1 MEYLKVGRLNREGG
15 NFYGLKLEMI
25 IIGEAEVNFEKNPRV
40 QNYLIYFF
48 NNFYFIPIRI

>member
-25 IIGEAEVNFEKNPRV
+25 IIGEAEVNFEKNIFR
-40 QNYLIYFF
+40 
-48 NNFYFIPIRI
+48 IPNMEI